1 MDAKNIESGV
11 AKVVVA
17 PEASPVAAHAPAD
30 ATKLVTPG
38 SSGRRPSRAAA
49 ANAKEILSGK
59 REREMFDPDEARREA
74 AAKRAAAA
82 AERERAEEEM
92 IARWKEEDRL
102 KAEAAREKAAAD
114 GTAAPEDGAGE
125 DADGDA
131 ATGPDGAPEDG
142 SAPSTS
148 TLAGRS
154 KRGGGTA
161 GTAGADRRPAGR
173 REIPLPPPPP
183 EPTQPYTPPLTHISD
198 GQQAKAAR
206 GSSWPVFGCDA
217 CDYNRH
223 GCYSCLMGPPVRSS
237 YKPDAAHHYDVPSVP
252 VYHPTEEEW
261 ANDPLEYINKIR
273 PEAERYGVC
282 NIVCPPSWQPEF
294 RLPNKDELRFR
305 TRIQAVNE
313 LQDRPAGPSKRA
325 RENAARA
332 RAALE
337 AAGIDPATF
346 PPGFLLGGGMGGGGG
361 RMGGSGGGQKPAPAP
376 DTPPGSAA
384 DDDERSN
391 ERAKSSEPAS
401 EEATPGPGD
410 SNPPMPNPVAGA
422 KKKKPPP
429 ASAPKPAST
438 PKPASAEAPQ
448 EKKAEAILAQYGFT
462 SGERHTVKTLER
474 YSDYFKRKYFSRPG
488 GVPANVTIRD
498 LEGEFWRLVESPA
511 GRSVEVIYGADI
523 ATMEV
528 GSGLTNK
535 DDPCDDNPDQLKYA
549 ASPWNVCNMPYN
561 PSSCLKHVEATTGI
575 TVPWLYFGMTLSTFC
590 WHVEDHHFYS
600 VNYHHFG
607 DPKVWYS
614 IPAAYSE
621 KFEEVMRRRLPH
633 LFNAQPDLLHSLV
646 TILSPKVLRDEG
658 IPVYR
663 AEQHPR
669 SYIITFPYAYHAGFN
684 TGFNCAEAV
693 NFAPVDWLPY
703 GAVATEQYVR
713 DRRYQS
719 VAHDQL
725 LATLCDACEERPS
738 HCATVAAVM
747 RERVEREKERRAA
760 AVPSRVGNSVRMAGT
775 DEAPDL
781 FERDCHKCQADLNW
795 AGVRCECKAKRLYC
809 VRCVKECGCGAH
821 RSTMFYRH
829 TAEELDAKCAR
840 LEELA
845 REAGGV
851 ADRAVAQVR

>member
-1 MDAKNIESGV
+1 MDAKNVESGV
-11 AKVVVA
+11 AKVVGA

-59 REREMFDPDEARREA
+59 RERELFDPDEARREA

-102 KAEAAREKAAAD
+102 KAEAAREKAVAE
-114 GTAAPEDGAGE
+114 GTAGAEDGAEEG
-125 DADGDA
+125 ADGDTNTA
-131 ATGPDGAPEDG
+131 PNGAPEDG

-154 KRGGGTA
+154 KRGASATA
-161 GTAGADRRPAGR
+161 TDRRPTGR

-183 EPTQPYTPPLTHISD
+183 EPTQPYTPPLTHIGDSSE
-198 GQQAKAAR
+198 GPSAP
-206 GSSWPVFGCDA
+206 SSWPVFGCDA

-223 GCYSCLMGPPVRSS
+223 GCYACLMGPPVRSA
-237 YKPDAAHHYDVPSVP
+237 YKPDDAHHYDVPSVP

-346 PPGFLLGGGMGGGGG
+346 PPGFLLGGGAGGGG
-361 RMGGSGGGQKPAPAP
+361 RMGGNSGRMGGNGGRMGGGGGQKAAPAP
-376 DTPPGSAA
+376 DTPPGSAV
-384 DDDERSN
+384 DDDERAN

-401 EEATPGPGD
+401 KEATPGPGD
-410 SNPPMPNPVAGA
+410 SNPNNPTNPAVAN

-429 ASAPKPAST
+429 GP
-438 PKPASAEAPQ
+438 SAEAE

-488 GVPANVTIRD
+488 GVPADVTIRD

-795 AGVRCECKAKRLYC
+795 AGVRCECKPKRLYC
-809 VRCVKECGCGAH
+809 LRCVKECGCGPH

-829 TAEELDAKCAR
+829 TGEELDAKCAR